1 MNTEE
6 ADFIREVDGL
16 HARLGTL
23 EPHELLGIQEG
34 ADAETLKRSYYR
46 MARRFHPDRYYSHEE
61 DGLRNKLTDIFE
73 AISKAYETLK
83 NGSAADAPSSYET
96 EPPDTGPPAHERA
109 VQAEEQYRRG
119 IREYKTGN
127 YWQAIDAFGW
137 ATRLN
142 PDKPKYWSRLS
153 LALTRIPGRLKQAE
167 EALREAI
174 RLEPFNGEHHA
185 RLGRIYLKA
194 GLKKRA
200 RTHFEKAL
208 KFDSG
213 NEEALKGLE
222 ELGPPG

>member
-6 ADFIREVDGL
+6 ADFIKEVAGL
-16 HARLGTL
+16 HSRLGDL
-23 EPHELLGIQEG
+23 DPYELLGIQEG

-46 MARRFHPDRYYSHEE
+46 MARRFHPDRYYSSVQ
-61 DGLRNKLTDIFE
+61 DDLRHKLADIFD
-73 AISKAYETLK
+73 AISRAYESLK
-83 NGSAADAPSSYET
+83 DGAAGDEAPHETGTSDAGF
-96 EPPDTGPPAHERA
+96 PPYNKE

-119 IREYKTGN
+119 ILEYKAGN

-142 PDKPKYWSRLS
+142 PGKPKYWSRLS

-174 RLEPFNGEHHA
+174 RLEPFNGDHYA
-185 RLGRIYLKA
+185 RLGQIYLKA

-208 KFDSG
+208 KIDSG

-222 ELGPPG
+222 KLGPPG